1 MSKVYVFLAD
11 GFEEIEALTVV
22 DILRRAGA
30 DLQTVSIMESKS
42 LEGRSG
48 IRVTADILFEECS
61 PETAD
66 LLVLPGGM
74 PGTKYLMMHSG
85 LREALLQADREKR
98 LIGAICA
105 APTVLGS
112 LGITE
117 GRRATSYPGMADK
130 LKGCTYV
137 EDEAVV
143 TDGNIVTSRGAGTA
157 MAFSLKLTALLFG
170 EEKASEISRSVVC
183 MP

>member
-30 DLQTVSIMESKS
+30 DLQTVSVMESKS

-117 GRRATSYPGMADK
+117 
-130 LKGCTYV
+130 
-137 EDEAVV
+137 
-143 TDGNIVTSRGAGTA
+143 
-157 MAFSLKLTALLFG
+157 
-170 EEKASEISRSVVC
+170 
-183 MP
+183 

>member
-30 DLQTVSIMESKS
+30 DLQTVSVMESKS

-48 IRVTADILFEECS
+48 IKVAADLLFAECS
-61 PETAD
+61 PGAAD

-143 TDGNIVTSRGAGTA
+143 TDGHIVTSRGAGTA